1 MLVLDLFDL
10 DHRLIFELSE
20 LFLPVSVELMEFLVT
35 DFDVLSELRVL
46 NIDSEL
52 VLKYVDVLLQK
63 SNLPHQ
69 IFVGLVLLDVA
80 KLFSQNLHLFLQHTH
95 N

>member
-1 MLVLDLFDL
+1 
-10 DHRLIFELSE
+10 
-20 LFLPVSVELMEFLVT
+20 MEFLVT

-80 KLFSQNLHLFLQHTH
+80 KLFSQNLHLFFDHWENKNLLIFVQLAITTLVEHLEELLRGL
-95 N
+95 NS